1 MKKNMIRV
9 FCGILVLCSVILIG
23 ACTPAENSEPLY
35 VFTYNGTTIAVDGS
49 AADVLVALGTWK
61 QYSESPSCLFD
72 GLDKI
77 YGYSGFRIQTYPK
90 DGSEYIYSV
99 ELLDDSVATSKGI
112 TIGSTRDAVIAA
124 YGEGGRDTGS
134 AIIYTDEAYGTELMI
149 SIRNDTVINIQYK
162 KQTN

>member
-1 MKKNMIRV
+1 MKTMIKRLI
-9 FCGILVLCSVILIG
+9 CGLLVLCTVILLG
-23 ACTPAENSEPLY
+23 ACTPAEDAEPLY
-35 VFTYNGTTIAVDGS
+35 VFTYNGTKIEINDS
-49 AADVLVALGTWK
+49 AEEILAALGTWK

-77 YGYSGFRIQTYPK
+77 YGYGGFRIQTYPK
-90 DGSEYIYSV
+90 DGKEFVYSV

-134 AIIYTDEAYGTELMI
+134 ALIYTDTTYGTELMI
-149 SIRNDTVINIQYK
+149 SLRDGAVINIQYK
-162 KQTN
+162 KAE